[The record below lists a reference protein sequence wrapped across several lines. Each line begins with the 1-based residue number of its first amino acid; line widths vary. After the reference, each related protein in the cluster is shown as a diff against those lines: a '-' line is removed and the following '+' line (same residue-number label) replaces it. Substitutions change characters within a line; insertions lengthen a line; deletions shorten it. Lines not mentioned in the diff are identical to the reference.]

1 LDDDLF
7 DILPLLATVAEHT
20 QIPTSQAPS
29 FTSSPTLEGQSTS
42 AKASSL
48 THEQLIKVAELLGC
62 HASPRELVL
71 AVGEG
76 LERAIADVED
86 CYLFDEDEDED
97 TDDYDEQQG
106 PKAKGDI
113 ALANLNLEDHD
124 EEEAR
129 NNGDAGAV
137 CGNEATLDGKNRTT
151 LDGLIR
157 RVLLCLEV
165 LSRGKCRD
173 QSLQTV

>member
-1 LDDDLF
+1 
-7 DILPLLATVAEHT
+7 
-20 QIPTSQAPS
+20 
-29 FTSSPTLEGQSTS
+29 
-42 AKASSL
+42 L
-48 THEQLIKVAELLGC
+48 THEKLIKVAELLGY

-97 TDDYDEQQG
+97 TSDDEEEEEG
-106 PKAKGDI
+106 PSVKGDL
-113 ALANLNLEDHD
+113 ALVNLNLEDDD

-129 NNGDAGAV
+129 DGGDDGAASGNKASLAG
-137 CGNEATLDGKNRTT
+137 KSRTT

-165 LSRGKCRD
+165 LGRGKC
-173 QSLQTV
+173 QN

>member
-1 LDDDLF
+1 MDDNLF
-7 DILPLLATVAEHT
+7 DILPLLATLAEHT

-29 FTSSPTLEGQSTS
+29 FASSPTLEGQSTS

-48 THEQLIKVAELLGC
+48 THEKLVKLAELLGN
-62 HASPRELVL
+62 HASPREMVL

-97 TDDYDEQQG
+97 EDTDEDEEEG
-106 PKAKGDI
+106 PSVKGDL
-113 ALANLNLEDHD
+113 ALANLKLEDD
-124 EEEAR
+124 DLEEGAEDMGGGAAT
-129 NNGDAGAV
+129 GGTKVGLAGR
-137 CGNEATLDGKNRTT
+137 GRTT
-151 LDGLIR
+151 LDGLIK

-165 LSRGKCRD
+165 LGRG
-173 QSLQTV
+173 